1 MWSFLRREFLY
12 FLVGFVATF
21 IVYLFIRFDPDE
33 VLLGVAIASVGGII
47 LAIVLFYLE
56 RKFPDRIPDA
66 DEG

>member
-47 LAIVLFYLE
+47 LAIALFYLE

>member
-56 RKFPDRIPDA
+56 RKFPEKVPDA
-66 DEG
+66 E